1 MMRQLTTQIDD
12 NNDIGAAEYVDPQPA
27 DYDASRT
34 PRGWQRVFAAVL
46 CVTLFFSPVSITY
59 QQSESAA
66 GILAAGSTRRSVAD
80 WEALLARISLPVR
93 LPAGFALRNLDIKL
107 GLRSAGAATITDP
120 SAPVAFQPQITQS
133 TGSNGGVPVVNIT
146 APNAAGISLNQ
157 YQRFDIDAAG
167 LILNNSLRSGTSLTG
182 GDVAA
187 NPNLA
192 GRTASV
198 IINQV
203 TSNGAGYAS
212 VLAGPLEVFGAP
224 ATVIIAN
231 PNGISTRGVAFTNT
245 IGVTLATGVPQ
256 FVSDLN
262 GTRSDFANATQ
273 VGYSISGGH
282 IQIEGN
288 TGTNGPGA
296 GIDGTVG
303 TIDLIGE
310 TIGVNAP
317 LYAGNRIDAIAG
329 RQFVMPASTTSAAS
343 GYAVSA
349 NGSDN
354 SASATNAAIDAA
366 NAVSANGAVHG
377 LSIDATAFGAMTAG
391 AIQVISTAAGMGVRT
406 DAKLAA
412 NTSDLVLSANGD
424 LTVAGTAAQQQAS
437 LSSSG
442 DVVMSASHVGVA
454 GYAIAASASVAS
466 TGTLQ
471 SGGALTVS
479 AGSDITLAST
489 QTNGDATLTS
499 GRNISLGDAQIG
511 GALQATAQQK
521 LTLGGTVQSGG
532 NTSLTATQDAL
543 ALNGTISSGGD
554 LALLSGG
561 NTTIAGQTTAQAAV
575 SAHSGADLIV
585 SGSLT
590 SGTTVDAHAIGAITI
605 PGSLLVGTNATL
617 NAGNAIAVAGM
628 MIAQQDGAITAGS
641 GLAVTGSIAFG
652 QNGSLHAVG
661 DIVLPGTVLANALQ
675 VDAGGAVQF
684 GTLQVGGAFGAI
696 AEGRTGL
703 GDITFAGNAAVVG
716 SSDVSAAHDVV
727 VSGTFAGGDRTSMV
741 AQQDLTIA
749 SDATVQSVGA
759 LTLTAKNGDVQ
770 STGNVNSAAALNVTA
785 GHVIGVTGT
794 TTAVGDVDLE
804 AGTDLNIDGTLA
816 GQGKATLHA
825 GQDVIA
831 AGSTG
836 FASDATVSAG
846 RDLSV
851 TGSLQADAMHL
862 HAGRSVTLQNVQAN
876 AGLDA
881 TTDGGGIQVNGNVL
895 SAADSTLHASGDVN
909 VAASGAVQAAG
920 ALTVTG
926 GGNTTIAGNAS
937 SNGDMTLTN
946 AAGGIVDVGTIAAG
960 GNLAISAAQSI
971 DLGTQSTSALGDL
984 AVMAGQDLVF
994 DGTIVVQGNGTLQAG
1009 TAGNGGAIGGGGS
1022 LAVGGDAILLATRAI
1037 TSTGS
1042 IRGGTVTVTSGGATS
1057 LQDVQSGSAMTLQS
1071 DDALTLNGKLSTGDA
1086 LSATADGNL
1095 LVNGAI
1101 QAGSYAALAS
1111 QHGDV
1116 SIAAGGTLDGSG
1128 QVALNAGQDIH
1139 VDGSLTSAGNA
1150 SLQATRDVSAIGS
1163 VQGQGSGNVTA
1174 GRNLTGSGTLSFT
1187 QAASLRAEGDINQ
1200 GGLVQGQSVDLSA
1213 AGNVSV
1219 NNVEA
1224 ATTLALRA
1232 GDTTNGIGALSMAG
1246 TAVAGGA
1253 VTASASQDI
1262 NVSGKIA
1269 SGTTLAMRAVSDI
1282 TIPGAL
1288 ESVGGMTVTS
1298 QAGSLLATG
1307 GINSGASLFVTTGL
1321 DLTTGVS
1328 TTALGQTALQ
1338 AGRDLGLNG
1347 VVVGQAAGTLQAG
1360 RDISGAGTQSFDGD
1374 VTLSAQRDLALSG
1387 SIQANG
1393 VQATAAGNATLHDV
1407 TSATSLTVVAQG
1419 STDGAGGSAGSVT
1432 SAGGTIGTLSGDVDI
1447 TGTAKAATGVAI
1459 AAARDATVGGSLS
1472 SGTTLGIVATR
1483 TINVSGR
1490 LQSTSAMQL
1499 TARTGDVVTSGAATV
1514 STNDALS
1521 VNAGNDATLA
1531 GQIDATQQVD
1541 VEAGRDITVG
1551 SVGTGAATPSGTHLA
1566 GQATGT
1572 LNAGRDIKGDA
1583 ALAFAQAATV
1593 AAGRDV
1599 ALSGKLQ
1606 GASATVTAVG
1616 NAAVG
1621 AVDATVGNA
1630 SLQAQGGELS
1640 ASGNISALEAVSL
1653 NAANDMR
1660 IAGTINSGT
1669 TTTIDAGGQAQ
1680 LADISATGDLRAHA
1694 HGGSLTAG
1702 AITSNGGVTLI
1713 SQGDMALSSAQ
1724 STAALSLQALGATA
1738 PGSAGDLSV
1747 TGVLSSATSISA
1759 SAAEDLAVGGN
1770 IVSGGAADFSGAR
1783 DVTLSGSTLGMGAGT
1798 ITAGRNVQTGSLAF
1812 GESTTVTSGGN
1823 AVLGAIQG
1831 AGDVSLTAVGN
1842 LGSGAIIAVGALSAV
1857 AGQNSG
1863 AATNSAAVPGSL
1875 SVNGT
1880 IEAGSTVALNAAGSV
1895 TVAGATSAVGDVT
1908 ANATQGSASLAGV
1921 STNGNVTVTA
1931 GSAVVLSGTS
1941 TAVGNVA
1948 LSGSDVT
1955 LTGSIGTSKAL
1966 NVTAQNSLDASGAS
1980 LLSTG
1985 STTLEG
1991 GDVKIGTALV
2001 GADLNAQASRSMSL
2015 TGGNIDVVGVTSL
2028 SAGTTLSNVGAVLSG
2043 GAMTITASTITN
2055 ALGASLA
2062 STDALRLTAGSLSNA
2077 GLING
2082 LTTTVTATGALTNA
2096 GSLLGVNGVTIN
2108 AGTLNNNNGVI
2119 FSGDTSA
2126 TSASTVTA
2134 DLSINLT
2141 GTNTTYSNTSG
2152 QILAQ
2157 RNLSLAAN
2165 NGTVDTS
2172 LGSLQAGG
2180 ALAITANT
2188 ISNSGTWN
2196 YAAQSV
2202 TLTGLSGIVNT
2213 GTISG
2218 TAPLTLNTG
2227 GTFVNAGQL
2236 SGQVVTLNGAL
2247 YNTGVLHTSSLFTL
2261 NGSGTNRGTVE
2272 SVGDI
2277 AVTGSDYDNQYGTTQ
2292 ASGNLTVAFSGTLS
2306 NTAGSIYAGNNVTIT
2321 ANTVVN
2327 DQAGPTGATTT
2338 SGATVVVNPSV
2349 LWSGNIGS
2357 LNVPAFWET
2366 TGNDGDG
2373 NFGYLT
2379 WSTSSTV
2386 GDLLSPTGSTQL
2398 VYANVSRCSES
2409 CSVAGSSPT
2418 LSSGVL
2424 YFTQHTESLGTDDYG
2439 NSRQGSYWYITND
2452 SNGAGAAV
2460 ALPTVYQT
2468 TTTQQLGAA
2477 GIISAGNGI
2486 AITAN
2491 SLDNRGG
2498 KIAAQGNV
2506 TLNVQ
2511 SLNNG
2516 AIAPS
2521 LTATTYTWINQSDY
2535 TSFLQQLAALGSIA
2549 ARNENGNWNGPYNCQ
2564 SDCGNGSDQAPATF
2578 SIDTGAAAP
2587 TGTGTTTWTTP
2598 TGMIA
2603 AGNNM
2608 TVSGGNLTNAG
2619 LLYAGNDVSVTAQ
2632 SLTNQGGTQQNQA
2645 AQTGCASGV
2654 PNEGCGTAGA
2664 AKGSGPTTASFNY
2677 SQNATIYAGHDLVI
2691 AAGQINNTFGSL
2703 LAGHDLVVGGVGT
2716 TATSST
2722 AAQSLNNTSGN
2733 IVAGNDITLNVSGAI
2748 TNTLPPPVQ
2757 ISVNYGSTEA
2767 YAGCMTAGGYKDG
2780 YCTAYVDQQSGSS
2793 SVISAGNNLQ
2803 INAGSLTNVGSL
2815 ISAGTSATINVSG
2828 PVVNEAQTLNAYW
2841 HSHWIQQT
2849 GIFSSDKSHD
2859 TWACGSVAECTA
2871 LYGDAY
2877 TKTQGS
2883 IDPPQPVGSIA
2894 ATIQAPNLTINAG
2907 GTIQNVGNVLG
2918 TSISLTGQ
2926 SLINGITSANTY
2938 TPRVNGTSQVIS
2950 LNPTTLPSLNLS
2962 IPRSG
2967 AYTTSAVAGTAS
2979 YVDAAIGTSTG
2990 FTPQDLI
2997 NNLPST
3003 LQPST
3008 TLFYYNPQEEDLLLQ
3023 QVALEQT
3030 GRASFIDGLSYDSK
3044 NNLSVT
3050 EQEKGIL
3057 YQNALTYAQT
3067 NNLKLGDALS
3077 QAQIAA
3083 LDKPMLWYVEQTVP
3097 DPSCTATGT
3106 SSCPTVTAL
3115 MPQIYLPQDT
3125 SALAAGGTIAGSDV
3139 TLDFNKAG
3147 GTVLN
3152 TGTIAATDT
3161 LTVNT
3166 GTLTNRANQVDIG
3179 NDWTKVQGG
3188 YVDTT
3193 GTVVQPGGYMSAAN
3207 YALNVEQLTQIGGSL
3222 SLLNPDGS
3230 ANVAGTAALV
3240 AQLQQQL
3247 GSNFSQETVAD
3258 ALHTQFVQQGGVP
3271 SWFGVVAIA
3280 AAIVVSVV
3288 TYGAASGAVGAAAGA
3303 TAGSGTMFAAA
3314 SAAGAATAVSAG
3326 LGNIVISAAIAGIAS
3341 SATSQLITT
3350 GSIDGG
3356 KLGEAALVSGITAG
3370 LLNGITYSGTDGL
3383 GFTTNGMAVG
3393 ASAGSTQT
3401 LASLGGIQSVAGSL
3415 VPQATTST
3423 ASTLSSALVAAA
3435 AGATISA
3442 GVQTAIQGG
3451 SFLDALKG
3459 AVIQDGAAIAADD
3472 IGTLF
3477 NGSSYLSST
3486 SSPLYVAVHAAL
3498 GCVTG
3503 AASGT
3508 GCASSAI
3515 GGAVS
3520 AGLNPIIDSNGTTP
3534 AALETAITTLAGGLV
3549 ADALGQNGTAAA
3561 TAAENETLN
3570 NWLNHVK
3577 VFPGQQSQSQKLDAA
3592 QAGCD
3597 SNSAGT
3603 CGTTATLMQTSETND
3618 KALATACQSPAS
3630 FACAYQ
3636 KTLAYMAGNTV
3647 STVNGVTVATAASP
3661 PTYTAPSQAAAML
3674 DNALSGPLPGILAGV
3689 TYGLGGSTETAYYL
3703 STLGVAAGGVTA
3715 GLAGLGGTKTVG
3727 IISEATNSG
3736 PSSPVS
3742 NSGGAARAAANS
3754 GNWSSGSLSE
3764 TIENIAGPNPVV
3776 SNTNSGKTVYT
3787 NPTTGT
3793 SVVYDNAGNYYRVQ
3807 SATGQYLDQSGNLI
3821 PNNVPLIGSNKTT
3834 QTGIPSGIRQ
3844 GLTHYNNSDPVK

>member
-93 LPAGFALRNLDIKL
+93 LPAGFALRNFDIKL

-133 TGSNGGVPVVNIT
+133 TGSNGSVPVVNIT

-329 RQFVMPASTTSAAS
+329 RQFVMPASTTIAAS

-511 GALQATAQQK
+511 GALQAIAQQK

-543 ALNGTISSGGD
+543 ALNGTVSSGGD

-561 NTTIAGQTTAQAAV
+561 NTTIAGQTTAQAAA

-617 NAGNAIAVAGM
+617 NAGDAITVAGM

-703 GDITFAGNAAVVG
+703 GDITFSGNAAVVG

-785 GHVIGVTGT
+785 GHAIGVTGT

-804 AGTDLNIDGTLA
+804 AGTDLNIGGTLA

-994 DGTIVVQGNGTLQAG
+994 DGTIVVQGKGTLQAG

-1071 DDALTLNGKLSTGDA
+1071 GDALTLNGKLSTGDA

-1101 QAGSYAALAS
+1101 QAGSDAALAS

-1116 SIAAGGTLDGSG
+1116 SIAAGGTLAGSG

-1163 VQGQGSGNVTA
+1163 VQGQGSGNVRA

-1232 GDTTNGIGALSMAG
+1232 GDTTNGIGALSVAG

-1459 AAARDATVGGSLS
+1459 AAARDTTVGGSLS
-1472 SGTTLGIVATR
+1472 SGTTLGIAATR

-1616 NAAVG
+1616 NVAVG

-1966 NVTAQNSLDASGAS
+1966 NVTAQNSLDVSGAS

-2001 GADLNAQASRSMSL
+2001 GADLNAQANRSMSL

-2119 FSGDTSA
+2119 FSGDTGA

-2292 ASGNLTVAFSGTLS
+2292 ASGNLTVALSGTLS

-2357 LNVPAFWET
+2357 LTVPTTWET
-2366 TGNDGDG
+2366 TTNDGGGDSG
-2373 NFGYLT
+2373 SSS

-2386 GDLLSPTGSTQL
+2386 GDLLSPTGSTHL
-2398 VYANVSRCSES
+2398 VYNTGYSPCTTS
-2409 CSVAGSSPT
+2409 CSIAGSSPT
-2418 LSSGVL
+2418 LASGVIYFQREYVSTGWDDNGNPTTGSFL
-2424 YFTQHTESLGTDDYG
+2424 YL
-2439 NSRQGSYWYITND
+2439 D
-2452 SNGAGAAV
+2452 SSANGAVVGI

-2468 TTTQQLGAA
+2468 TTTQQLGVA
-2477 GIISAGNGI
+2477 GVISAGNSI
-2486 AITAN
+2486 ALTAN
-2491 SLDNRGG
+2491 TLYNRGG
-2498 KIAAQGNV
+2498 QIAAQGNV

-2535 TSFLQQLAALGSIA
+2535 SSFLQQLASLRQIA

-3023 QVALEQT
+3023 QVALQQT

-3077 QAQIAA
+3077 QTQIAA

-3280 AAIVVSVV
+3280 AAIVVSVL
-3288 TYGAASGAVGAAAGA
+3288 TYGAASSAVGAAAGA
-3303 TAGSGTMFAAA
+3303 TAGSTFAAA
-3314 SAAGAATAVSAG
+3314 TAATATSAAVSAG

-3341 SATSQLITT
+3341 SATSQLIMT
-3350 GSIDGG
+3350 GSIDASQ
-3356 KLGEAALVSGITAG
+3356 LGQAALVSGITAG

-3383 GFTTNGMAVG
+3383 GFTTGTTVVG
-3393 ASAGSTQT
+3393 GAGPQS
-3401 LASLGGIQSVAGSL
+3401 LASLAGLQNLSNAMSPSASGTSASV
-3415 VPQATTST
+3415 ST
-3423 ASTLSSALVAAA
+3423 QLAAA
-3435 AGATISA
+3435 AGGAVISA
-3442 GVQTAIQGG
+3442 GVQTAVDGG
-3451 SFLDALKG
+3451 SYLNALKG
-3459 AVIQDGAAIAADD
+3459 SLVSSAAAIGAYEIGELSQPGAAFEQGTAA
-3472 IGTLF
+3472 
-3477 NGSSYLSST
+3477 
-3486 SSPLYVAVHAAL
+3486 YVLAHAAL
-3498 GCVTG
+3498 GCAAG

-3508 GCASSAI
+3508 GCEGGALGGATSAIITPLLVNAAGGAASLTSTQRAEIVGLATLLGGTSALLGGVSAI
-3515 GGAVS
+3515 GGATS
-3520 AGLNPIIDSNGTTP
+3520 AQNEALNNSTLDHETEDEKEHSELKKLLDAEKARLGETPVTQNEDGTV
-3534 AALETAITTLAGGLV
+3534 TAS
-3549 ADALGQNGTAAA
+3549 GTAVLGA
-3561 TAAENETLN
+3561 
-3570 NWLNHVK
+3570 
-3577 VFPGQQSQSQKLDAA
+3577 
-3592 QAGCD
+3592 
-3597 SNSAGT
+3597 
-3603 CGTTATLMQTSETND
+3603 
-3618 KALATACQSPAS
+3618 
-3630 FACAYQ
+3630 
-3636 KTLAYMAGNTV
+3636 AGNTGTV
-3647 STVNGVTVATAASP
+3647 KVGAAASKSAATSTTLINGVSVTNRASGEVYTGTVDLQ
-3661 PTYTAPSQAAAML
+3661 PTL
-3674 DNALSGPLPGILAGV
+3674 DRIA
-3689 TYGLGGSTETAYYL
+3689 
-3703 STLGVAAGGVTA
+3703 
-3715 GLAGLGGTKTVG
+3715 
-3727 IISEATNSG
+3727 
-3736 PSSPVS
+3736 
-3742 NSGGAARAAANS
+3742 SGGASISANDGTVFQNRPVGGIQLLPAQAA
-3754 GNWSSGSLSE
+3754 
-3764 TIENIAGPNPVV
+3764 
-3776 SNTNSGKTVYT
+3776 
-3787 NPTTGT
+3787 
-3793 SVVYDNAGNYYRVQ
+3793 DYYREYVVPTPGIKGPGPQ
-3807 SATGQYLDQSGNLI
+3807 RLVTGQGGEIYYTPDHYQSFI
-3821 PNNVPLIGSNKTT
+3821 
-3834 QTGIPSGIRQ
+3834 
-3844 GLTHYNNSDPVK
+3844 PVKN